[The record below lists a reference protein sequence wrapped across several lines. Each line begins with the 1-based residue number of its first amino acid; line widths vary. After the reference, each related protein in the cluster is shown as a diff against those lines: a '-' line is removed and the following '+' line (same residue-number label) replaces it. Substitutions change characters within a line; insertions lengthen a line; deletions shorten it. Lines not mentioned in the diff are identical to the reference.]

1 MGVGKVLGFGAIALL
16 VGSVAAMQNLGD
28 ELQTTFTEQ
37 AVAADGE
44 GADPVLA
51 VSAHSEPSSGPSPS
65 AEVATTAPENVGSTI
80 LEQAIFDAF
89 PSSPP
94 KSRSE
99 KKKAAQAADFV
110 GYAINSQGHLCARPI
125 EAQKAAAEMYGV
137 GCITRRDGYGRS
149 NYLVN
154 TRTGQVTEI

>member
-1 MGVGKVLGFGAIALL
+1 M
-16 VGSVAAMQNLGD
+16 
-28 ELQTTFTEQ
+28 
-37 AVAADGE
+37 AADVE
-44 GADPVLA
+44 GADPALA
-51 VSAHSEPSSGPSPS
+51 ASVHPEPSSGPSPN
-65 AEVATTAPENVGSTI
+65 AEVATVAQKSVGSTI

-99 KKKAAQAADFV
+99 KKKAAKAADFV

-125 EAQKAAAEMYGV
+125 EAQRAAAEMYGV
-137 GCITRRDGYGRS
+137 GCITSRDGYGRS